1 MCNGKNGRLRHDA
14 SLSDRIKIALLL
26 ASPNHQP
33 NRSSEKHCTIPWE
46 KARNVAVPVAAA
58 SPMGPAGVG
67 QIMHFMQKGDVRN
80 WKNELPKAMYRR
92 RNVVA
97 RR

>member
-26 ASPNHQP
+26 ASPNH
-33 NRSSEKHCTIPWE
+33 EKHCTIPWE